1 MLVIRATVT
10 TDQEI
15 VLDRQT
21 FDQLVQ
27 RANQIEAVKVEEIES
42 QLSSR
47 YIRKSFDDEH
57 LALLLAANYIMPTEQ
72 QEQMQELLEKNSEGQ
87 FTPAENDE
95 LDNLID
101 EYERRTMEKAEALVK
116 LNENRDDIASQG
128 SQRCLRFF
136 PVCLWHRQA
145 FSIFRFPFLTP
156 SQIKIIYT
164 CLAVITPN
172 IIHSIP
178 ITKSPKIKPRKK
190 GMARW
195 YPFIL
200 P

>member
-87 FTPAENDE
+87 LTPAENDE

-101 EYERRTMEKAEALVK
+101 EYERRTMEKAEALAHIQH
-116 LNENRDDIASQG
+116 L
-128 SQRCLRFF
+128 
-136 PVCLWHRQA
+136 
-145 FSIFRFPFLTP
+145 
-156 SQIKIIYT
+156 
-164 CLAVITPN
+164 
-172 IIHSIP
+172 
-178 ITKSPKIKPRKK
+178 
-190 GMARW
+190 
-195 YPFIL
+195 
-200 P
+200 

>member
-72 QEQMQELLEKNSEGQ
+72 QERMQELLEKNSEGQ
-87 FTPAENDE
+87 LTPAENDE

-116 LNENRDDIASQG
+116 LNENRDD
-128 SQRCLRFF
+128 
-136 PVCLWHRQA
+136 
-145 FSIFRFPFLTP
+145 
-156 SQIKIIYT
+156 
-164 CLAVITPN
+164 N
-172 IIHSIP
+172 D
-178 ITKSPKIKPRKK
+178 
-190 GMARW
+190 
-195 YPFIL
+195 
-200 P
+200 